1 MNILTVEQ
9 ISKSYG
15 EKVLFQDA
23 SFGMEEHD
31 KIGVIGVNGTGKST
45 FLRIVAGLEAPDS
58 GRIAVNND
66 VRISCLPQNP
76 DFDPETTVLRQVF
89 QGGDP
94 MLQTVSAY
102 IEAVERLELNPA
114 DERLQAEVTR
124 LSQEMD
130 QLQAWSLES
139 EAKSVLSKLG
149 ITDFG
154 AKVGELSGGQRKR
167 IALASALIVPSE
179 LLILDEP
186 TNHIDNDSVAW
197 LESYLQR
204 RRGALLLITHDRY
217 FLDRVCNVMLELDHG
232 RLFRY
237 EANYSRFLELK
248 SEREER
254 EASAE
259 QKRQNLLR
267 TELAWIRRGAKA
279 RTTKQKARIE
289 RFEKLQQEKTEYKSD
304 QLDISVA
311 STRLG
316 RKIVEISEL
325 SKSAGERLLIRELTY
340 TAVPGDRV
348 GIVGPN
354 GSGKSTLLNMIAGR
368 IEPDQG
374 YVELGQTV
382 KLGFFTQEHQE
393 MDDKQRVIE
402 YVKEEAEVVSTADGS
417 RITAAQMLER
427 FLFSPTMQWTPIAKL
442 SGGEKR
448 RLYLLRVLMGA
459 PNVLL
464 LDEPTNDLDIQT
476 LTVLEAYL
484 DEFPGA
490 VFVVSHDR
498 YFLDRTVDKIMA
510 FEGEGVVALHVGDYS
525 DYADRVQQFA
535 KSADAGTNSD
545 GVKGKAAAAWA
556 SGDSGGGAA
565 GSSGGQKDQS
575 RAERVK
581 FSYNEQREYEAIDGL
596 VEAAEQRLADIASA
610 MEQAVSDASRL
621 QELMKEQQ
629 EAEAE
634 LERLM
639 DRWTYLN
646 ELAEKIEQQRS

>member
-1 MNILTVEQ
+1 MNILTVEHVT
-9 ISKSYG
+9 KSYG
-15 EKVLFQDA
+15 EKMLFEDA
-23 SFGMEEHD
+23 SFGMAEHD

-45 FLRIVAGLEAPDS
+45 FLRVIAGLDTPDA
-58 GRIAVNND
+58 GRIAINRDTRVTFL
-66 VRISCLPQNP
+66 SQNP
-76 DFDPETTVLRQVF
+76 EYDPEASVLLSVF
-89 QGGDP
+89 QGGGAE
-94 MLQTVSAY
+94 LEIVSAY
-102 IEAVERLELNPA
+102 MEAMERLELLPG
-114 DERLQAEVTR
+114 DEEAQTKVSQ

-130 QLQAWSLES
+130 KHQVWGLES

-149 ITDFG
+149 ITDFNRKMG
-154 AKVGELSGGQRKR
+154 SLSGGQRKR
-167 IALASALIVPSE
+167 VALASALIIPSE
-179 LLILDEP
+179 LLIMDEP

-197 LESYLQR
+197 LESYLQK

-217 FLDRVCNVMLELDHG
+217 FLDRVCNVMIELDHG

-254 EASAE
+254 EASTE

-289 RFEKLQQEKTEYKSD
+289 RFEKLQAAKTDYKSD
-304 QLDISVA
+304 ALDISVA

-316 RKIVEISEL
+316 RKIVEIEEL
-325 SKSAGERLLIRELTY
+325 HKSMADRVLIHGLTY

-368 IEPDQG
+368 IQPDQG
-374 YVELGQTV
+374 EVVLGQTV
-382 KLGFFTQEHQE
+382 KLGYFTQEHQE

-402 YVKEEAEVVSTADGS
+402 YIKDEAEVITTADGS
-417 RITAAQMLER
+417 RITAGQMLER

-448 RLYLLRVLMGA
+448 RLYLLRILMAA

-476 LTVLEAYL
+476 LGVLESYL

-510 FEGEGVVALHVGDYS
+510 FEGNGVVAVHVGDYS
-525 DYADRVQQFA
+525 DYEERMQSGTAALADQG
-535 KSADAGTNSD
+535 AGTMGN
-545 GVKGKAAAAWA
+545 AR
-556 SGDSGGGAA
+556 SGNA
-565 GSSGGQKDQS
+565 GSSGYVGGSSSGNAGSGEQRNEK
-575 RAERVK
+575 VK

-596 VEAAEQRLADIASA
+596 VEAAEQRLARITDSMESA
-610 MEQAVSDASRL
+610 ASDAMRL
-621 QELMKEQQ
+621 QELMQEQQ
-629 EAEAE
+629 ETEAE

-639 DRWTYLN
+639 ERWAYLN
-646 ELAEKIEQQRS
+646 ELAEKIENQRNS